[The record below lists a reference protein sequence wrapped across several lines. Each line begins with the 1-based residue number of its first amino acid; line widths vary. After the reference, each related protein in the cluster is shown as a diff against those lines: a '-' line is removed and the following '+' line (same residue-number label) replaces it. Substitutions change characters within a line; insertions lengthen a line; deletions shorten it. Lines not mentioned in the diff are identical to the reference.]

1 LEGEVS
7 ELSGRLLGVC
17 ERAWRGKNKLTVYVS
32 SYATYRYNVFVNVV
46 HRYFG
51 AFPTDIL
58 EDFFRVFDDW
68 ELGVVL
74 GSLEHV
80 GILSKQ
86 HGAHQKTLSD
96 APSSTVYHMVSN
108 LRILQDPRIIVVIRS
123 FPPAVPFPDW
133 PINPLPAGLLILT
146 MDENPDVQAWAKAQA
161 FKSQGTPIPIDQF
174 TQPYRIVVEAI
185 TEALTAT
192 RLQDHPDTSLTSLNT
207 AVGRIEFSF
216 TSKPVEQWAAF
227 SAVLRLIPRE
237 LLTSSTWRVVIRR
250 IVTGHLHNIGPGQW
264 L

>member
-17 ERAWRGKNKLTVYVS
+17 ERAWRGKNKLTIYVS
-32 SYATYRYNVFVNVV
+32 SYTTYRYNAFVNVI

-51 AFPTDIL
+51 AFPKEIL

-74 GSLEHV
+74 GSLEHA

-86 HGAHQKTLSD
+86 HDALKTLSA
-96 APSSTVYHMVSN
+96 APSSTVYHIVSN
-108 LRILQDPRIIVVIRS
+108 LRILQDPRIIAVIRS

-161 FKSQGTPIPIDQF
+161 SKSQGTPIPIDQF
-174 TQPYRIVVEAI
+174 TQPYRIVIEAI
-185 TEALTAT
+185 TEALTAA
-192 RLQDHPDTSLTSLNT
+192 RLQDHFNTSLTSLNAT
-207 AVGRIEFSF
+207 VGRIEFSF
-216 TSKPVEQWAAF
+216 TSKPAEQWAAF

-237 LLTSSTWRVVIRR
+237 LLASSTWRVVIRP
-250 IVTGHLHNIGPGQW
+250 IVTGNLHSIGPGQ
-264 L
+264 